1 VDYHMER
8 VGFEELL
15 AAYGDQL
22 NQHSG
27 GALDINV
34 PYLSAQEQQELE
46 SLLRLAAQIKEALA
60 PVSPSSSYKQKL
72 RVRLT
77 EMARQRKSQDV
88 VVELGAQQ
96 RQLLVGAAIGSAVA
110 LAGGIAYLIRA
121 RHQAR
126 S

>member
-1 VDYHMER
+1 MER

-15 AAYGDQL
+15 ATYSDQL
-22 NQHSG
+22 NHYSG
-27 GALDINV
+27 GEMDIG
-34 PYLSAQEQQELE
+34 PPDLSAQEQQELK
-46 SLLRLAAQIKEALA
+46 SLLRLAAQIKHVLA
-60 PVSPSSSYKQKL
+60 PVSPSSSYKEKL
-72 RVRLT
+72 RLRLT

-121 RHQAR
+121 RHHAR

>member
-1 VDYHMER
+1 MGH

-15 AAYGDQL
+15 TAYSDQL
-22 NQHSG
+22 NQHQG
-27 GALDINV
+27 GAVDIDA
-34 PYLSAQEQQELE
+34 PDLSAQEQQELK
-46 SLLRLAAQIKEALA
+46 SLLHLAAQIKAALA
-60 PVSPSSSYKQKL
+60 PVSPSSSYRQKL
-72 RVRLT
+72 RMRLT
-77 EMARQRKSQDV
+77 DMARQRKSQDV

-121 RHQAR
+121 RHHAR

>member
-1 VDYHMER
+1 M
-8 VGFEELL
+8 
-15 AAYGDQL
+15 
-22 NQHSG
+22 
-27 GALDINV
+27 DINV
-34 PYLSAQEQQELE
+34 PDLSAQEQQELE
-46 SLLRLAAQIKEALA
+46 SLLRLAAQIKVALA

-121 RHQAR
+121 RHHAR

>member
-1 VDYHMER
+1 MER

-15 AAYGDQL
+15 SAHSDQL

-27 GALDINV
+27 RAVEINV
-34 PYLSAQEQQELE
+34 PDLSAQEQQDLE
-46 SLLRLAAQIKEALA
+46 SLLRLAAQVREALA
-60 PVSPSSSYKQKL
+60 PASPSSPYKQKL
-72 RVRLT
+72 RMRLT

-88 VVELGAQQ
+88 MVELGAQP

-121 RHQAR
+121 RHHAR

>member
-1 VDYHMER
+1 M
-8 VGFEELL
+8 
-15 AAYGDQL
+15 
-22 NQHSG
+22 
-27 GALDINV
+27 DIDPPN
-34 PYLSAQEQQELE
+34 LSAQERQELK
-46 SLLRLAAQIKEALA
+46 SLLRLAAQIKQALA
-60 PVSPSSSYKQKL
+60 PVSPSLSYKEKL
-72 RVRLT
+72 RKRLT